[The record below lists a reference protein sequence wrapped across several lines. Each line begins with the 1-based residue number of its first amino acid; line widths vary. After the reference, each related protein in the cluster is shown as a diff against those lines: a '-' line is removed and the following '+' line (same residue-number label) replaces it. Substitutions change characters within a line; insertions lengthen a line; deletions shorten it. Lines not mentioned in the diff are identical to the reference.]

1 VTSITKLIGGV
12 LLLAGALLILPL
24 TGTLLGAFT
33 GWVVGLFFTEAI
45 LSFLHRAGV
54 NTIGLELWQVGAAL
68 GFMGA
73 FFRGVTHTRTAKS
86 A

>member
-1 VTSITKLIGGV
+1 MTAFTKLTGV
-12 LLLAGALLILPL
+12 TLLVAVTLLILPL
-24 TGTLLGAFT
+24 TTTLLGAFT
-33 GWVVGLFFTEAI
+33 GWVVGLFFTETI
-45 LSFLHRAGV
+45 LGFLHRAGV

-73 FFRGVTHTRTAKS
+73 FFRGVTHARTAKS